1 MGKFLCKFQGHHK
14 YTRIS
19 VTLFR
24 LSEAEDIFYIM
35 NKNHYMWFQHLS
47 GISELCFR
55 GGAGEV
61 LFFRPVFNLADS
73 AITVAVILILL
84 FFSKDLNDTL
94 SNGKEAQKV
103 EA

>member
-24 LSEAEDIFYIM
+24 LSEAEDIFYSM
-35 NKNHYMWFQHLS
+35 SKNHYMWFQHLS
-47 GISELCFR
+47 GIREVCFR

-61 LFFRPVFNLADS
+61 LFLTSPVFSIPGFAS
-73 AITVAVILILL
+73 
-84 FFSKDLNDTL
+84 S
-94 SNGKEAQKV
+94 SNT
-103 EA
+103 

>member
-24 LSEAEDIFYIM
+24 LSEAEDIFYSM

-47 GISELCFR
+47 GISEVC
-55 GGAGEV
+55 GGVCMVWVCVWVCMCVCVCVQVYMCVGV
-61 LFFRPVFNLADS
+61 YVCGSISKKTPSLRP
-73 AITVAVILILL
+73 
-84 FFSKDLNDTL
+84 
-94 SNGKEAQKV
+94 
-103 EA
+103 